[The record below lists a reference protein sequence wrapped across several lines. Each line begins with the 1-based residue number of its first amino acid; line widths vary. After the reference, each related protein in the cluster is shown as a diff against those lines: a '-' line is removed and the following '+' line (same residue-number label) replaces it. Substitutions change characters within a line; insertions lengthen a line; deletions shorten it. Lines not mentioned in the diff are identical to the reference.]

1 MTATTPARRGPGPK
15 DDLAGI
21 TFRYAT
27 DDDLPECGRIHREAI
42 DGYLVPM
49 NVPPLPPENQSLLR
63 LHAHTRAT
71 SPERFLVAERRKR
84 LGRPRIVAFGSA
96 IDREHLW
103 FLSMLFVEPGE
114 QARGLGKAL
123 LDRILPRD
131 RDGWTLAT
139 CTDAAQPISNGLYAA
154 YGIVPRMPFFNV
166 VGRPGPGWTAPPLPD
181 GVTATRV
188 EPSAEGAIEPAV
200 QKELDE
206 LDRSLIGVAHPED
219 HRYDLRERPWLFAYR
234 DGSGRLVGY
243 GYTGEVGR
251 IGPLAVVDRALE
263 APVLGHL
270 LTAVEPR
277 GASAVWLPGDGDGA
291 FETAL
296 QAGLR
301 VEGFPTL
308 LCFDRPFGD
317 FTRYVPT
324 SPGLI

>member
-1 MTATTPARRGPGPK
+1 MATA
-15 DDLAGI
+15 DLSGI

-27 DDDLPECGRIHREAI
+27 DDDLPECGRIHQEGI

-49 NVPPLPPENQSLLR
+49 GFPPLPRENQSLLR

-71 SPERFLVAERRKR
+71 SPERFIVAERRKR
-84 LGRPRIVAFGSA
+84 LGRSRIVAFGSA
-96 IDREHLW
+96 IDRERLW

-114 QARGLGKAL
+114 QARGLGRAL
-123 LDRILPRD
+123 LDRLLPRE
-131 RDGWTLAT
+131 RDGWTLST

-154 YGIVPRMPFFNV
+154 YGMVPRMPFFNLI
-166 VGRPGPGWTAPPLPD
+166 GRPPAGWAPPPLPE

-188 EPSAEGAIEPAV
+188 EAGAGGTIDPGV
-200 QKELDE
+200 QVELDT

-219 HRYDLRERPWLFAYR
+219 HAYDLRERPWLFTYR
-234 DGSGRLVGY
+234 DGSGRLLGY

-251 IGPLAVVDRALE
+251 IGPLAVVDAALQG
-263 APVLGHL
+263 PVLGHL
-270 LTAVEPR
+270 LSSVEPR
-277 GASAVWLPGDGDGA
+277 GASAIWLPGDSDAA

-296 QAGLR
+296 RAGLR
-301 VEGFPTL
+301 IEGFPTL
-308 LCFDRPFGD
+308 LCYDRPFGD

>member
-1 MTATTPARRGPGPK
+1 MTAATTRAPARDP
-15 DDLAGI
+15 LAGI

-49 NVPPLPPENQSLLR
+49 SFPPLPRDNESLRR

-71 SPERFLVAERRKR
+71 SPERFIVAERQKR
-84 LGRPRIVAFGSA
+84 LGRSRIVAFGSA
-96 IDREHLW
+96 IDRERLW
-103 FLSMLFVEPGE
+103 FLSMLFVEPAE
-114 QARGLGKAL
+114 QARGLGRAL
-123 LDRILPRD
+123 LDRLLPRE
-131 RDGWTLAT
+131 RDGWVLST

-154 YGIVPRMPFFNV
+154 YGMVPRMPFFNL
-166 VGRPGPGWTAPPLPD
+166 VGRPRPGWTPPPLPE

-188 EPSAEGAIEPAV
+188 EAGSGAAIDPAV
-200 QKELDE
+200 QAELDA

-219 HRYDLRERPWLFAYR
+219 HAYDLRERPWLFAFR
-234 DGSGRLVGY
+234 DGAGRLLGY
-243 GYTGEVGR
+243 GYTGEIGR
-251 IGPLAVVDRALE
+251 IGPIAVADPALQG
-263 APVLGHL
+263 PVLGHL

-277 GASAVWLPGDGDGA
+277 GASATWLPGDGDGA

-296 QAGLR
+296 GAGLR
-301 VEGFPTL
+301 IEGFPTL